1 MRCDGDE
8 ERTGQTRTGC
18 ACACERVKVKVH
30 VRQRAARGPLGGT
43 ADGPSTDWQ
52 LGNES
57 EGVKREGM

>member
-1 MRCDGDE
+1 MRCDGDK
-8 ERTGQTRTGC
+8 ERTGQTRTG
-18 ACACERVKVKVH
+18 CACERVKVKVH

-57 EGVKREGM
+57 EGVKSEGM